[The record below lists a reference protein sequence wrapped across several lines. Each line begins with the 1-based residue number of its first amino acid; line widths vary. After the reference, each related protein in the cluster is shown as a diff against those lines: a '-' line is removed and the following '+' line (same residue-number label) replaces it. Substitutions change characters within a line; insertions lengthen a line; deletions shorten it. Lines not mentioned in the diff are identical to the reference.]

1 MAYIGQNGIAL
12 DKKEGDKKTPEG
24 IFYLG
29 IAFGMNATIDNNK
42 IELLQTRSVNN
53 MEHCKKCSVRNHC
66 GGYCLGEVQ
75 NETGNLFGQ
84 KPNTCRAI
92 KRLAESIGYSD
103 EPYAFMHP

>member
-1 MAYIGQNGIAL
+1 M
-12 DKKEGDKKTPEG
+12 
-24 IFYLG
+24 
-29 IAFGMNATIDNNK
+29 
-42 IELLQTRSVNN
+42 
-53 MEHCKKCSVRNHC
+53 RNHC